1 MSASAA
7 ADATAGLTSPASVV
21 ADETVMCTPPA
32 LVDMRLRVSAAC
44 MRIATHTSVAHVQ
57 FRRLDN
63 FGRASLPPARLPS
76 GSTHAGLRHARV
88 VGAVCI
94 PYVQL
99 EARTEEVR
107 SLQAAVLLT
116 PHRLATP

>member
-57 FRRLDN
+57 FRCLDN
-63 FGRASLPPARLPS
+63 FGRASLPPARPR
-76 GSTHAGLRHARV
+76 GSTHAGFRHARV

-116 PHRLATP
+116 PHRLASP